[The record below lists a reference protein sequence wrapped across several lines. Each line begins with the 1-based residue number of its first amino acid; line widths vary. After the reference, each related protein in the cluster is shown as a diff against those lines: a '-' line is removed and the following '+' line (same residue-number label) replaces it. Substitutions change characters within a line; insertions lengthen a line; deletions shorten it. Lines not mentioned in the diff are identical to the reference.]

1 MADAD
6 EHRTAVGLWI
16 IHAEWEGDARG
27 EGAKVVVVDR
37 GGDALPL
44 PAGILEVAHQ
54 FALLGIDTDDGIA
67 VTAEATSQPGNVG
80 GTVGRAMSGSRRR
93 SFCSSRG
100 ARNAAC
106 RAIGRPCVRRPG
118 CPADVIAQ
126 RSWPWFCA
134 STSGCSSGR
143 RLFGVPITSRFE
155 RLLGAFFF
163 HWLAARARFAYPLPL
178 HFLRQELLAST
189 CHRARIQLEQRG
201 QFPIAPATQLQR
213 FQAGI

>member
-67 VTAEATSQPGNVG
+67 MTAEATSQPGVVG
-80 GTVGRAMSGSRRR
+80 CLV
-93 SFCSSRG
+93 
-100 ARNAAC
+100 
-106 RAIGRPCVRRPG
+106 
-118 CPADVIAQ
+118 
-126 RSWPWFCA
+126 
-134 STSGCSSGR
+134 
-143 RLFGVPITSRFE
+143 
-155 RLLGAFFF
+155 
-163 HWLAARARFAYPLPL
+163 
-178 HFLRQELLAST
+178 
-189 CHRARIQLEQRG
+189 
-201 QFPIAPATQLQR
+201 
-213 FQAGI
+213 FQ